1 MTIPGDLMDIVP
13 RHLARK
19 VETTLRT
26 TRVINIVGP
35 RQTGKTTLVRD
46 MIEAAHF
53 LDLDD
58 EGLVASLAADAFGQL
73 SALAADT
80 RESGLPI
87 VIDEVQR
94 LPEITLALK
103 RIVDHDRRPGQFVLT
118 GSSDVF
124 TTPKALDSLAGRVVT
139 LTLRPFSGA
148 EVVRAGPCRLLDAV
162 EDNTAVTA
170 RDLPAPVPLRRS
182 DAIDLI
188 VRGGFPEIRHL
199 KDRDRMARYRAYVDS
214 IVERDIAP
222 VAEIRRPDTLRR
234 LIGQLAQ
241 RTAEELNVT
250 SLCNAI
256 GARKETVNSYLDVLS
271 RLGIVHRLGAW
282 AASGARKEVRSPK
295 LHFMDTGCATA
306 LRGEDAASFGLRADP
321 AALGHVLESFVFC
334 ELEKS
339 LPFLNHRWE
348 LYHWRYAPHEIDIVA
363 QAPGRLL
370 ALFEIKAST
379 TVTAEDF
386 RHLDWFFQEGPGQ
399 SWHGSAF
406 VVYLGDRV
414 LSFRPGRLALPLSLL
429 WSFPVAPERSRR
441 HDRSS
446 PV

>member
-1 MTIPGDLMDIVP
+1 M
-13 RHLARK
+13 
-19 VETTLRT
+19 
-26 TRVINIVGP
+26 
-35 RQTGKTTLVRD
+35 
-46 MIEAAHF
+46 
-53 LDLDD
+53 
-58 EGLVASLAADAFGQL
+58 
-73 SALAADT
+73 
-80 RESGLPI
+80 
-87 VIDEVQR
+87 
-94 LPEITLALK
+94 
-103 RIVDHDRRPGQFVLT
+103 
-118 GSSDVF
+118 
-124 TTPKALDSLAGRVVT
+124 
-139 LTLRPFSGA
+139 
-148 EVVRAGPCRLLDAV
+148 
-162 EDNTAVTA
+162 
-170 RDLPAPVPLRRS
+170 
-182 DAIDLI
+182 
-188 VRGGFPEIRHL
+188 
-199 KDRDRMARYRAYVDS
+199 
-214 IVERDIAP
+214 ERDIAP
-222 VAEIRRPDTLRR
+222 VAEIRRRDTLRR

-339 LPFLNHRWE
+339 LPFLNHHWD

-429 WSFPVAPERSRR
+429 WSFPVASEPARR
-441 HDRSS
+441 NDRSS